1 MMLSQK
7 ILIAKILSA
16 AILLLIVLHLVIS
29 YRRAHPSSEE
39 LAAAKQITVGVS
51 EEFLEKYFPM
61 DKMID
66 SLLIH
71 EYDIQGNWI
80 KNEHIQLENL
90 NYLRKSVQI
99 PKYFPNTL
107 FNLDVKNLADQNQ
120 WKMMGVT
127 EKMTRQLGVSDFSMD
142 IGKGNVIYE
151 RLDFE
156 VSIKLRAFPK
166 EVYFIISNYGVTEFD
181 SLAKAFLELPEKISF
196 HVPKEQNNGKLLAFE
211 AERAGKATVKFI
223 PWKYIY
229 YFDDSN
235 NEKEITER
243 LYEILVNGPGRMYL
257 IGHEKQPTYNVLQ
270 RELSRV
276 VKKGY
281 LIRLYKEKW

>member
-1 MMLSQK
+1 MQK
-7 ILIAKILSA
+7 IAIAKILSA
-16 AILLLIVLHLVIS
+16 AIILLIGIHLFLS
-29 YRRAHPSSEE
+29 YRRIHDPSDEDLEAVSP
-39 LAAAKQITVGVS
+39 KQITVGVS
-51 EEFLEKYFPM
+51 MDLFENYLPM

-80 KNEHIQLENL
+80 KNERVQLENL

-107 FNLDVKNLADQNQ
+107 FNVDMKNLADQNK
-120 WKMMGVT
+120 WKILGVT

-142 IGKGNVIYE
+142 IGKGRVIYE
-151 RLDFE
+151 RMDFE
-156 VSIKLRAFPK
+156 VSLKLRAFPK
-166 EVYFIISNYGVTEFD
+166 EVYFIITGFGVSEFD
-181 SLAKAFLELPEKISF
+181 SLAKAFMELPEKISF
-196 HVPKEQNNGKLLAFE
+196 HVPKGQANGKLLASE
-211 AERAGKATVKFI
+211 ADRASKATVKVL

-235 NEKEITER
+235 QEKEITER
-243 LYEILVNGPGRMYL
+243 LYEILDNGPGRMYV
-257 IGHEKQPTYNVLQ
+257 IGHEKKPTYNVLQ
-270 RELSRV
+270 RELPRI

-281 LIRLYKEKW
+281 LVRLYKEKW